1 MFLSFQ
7 EFLKCWPLAFI
18 GTLDSLQCTFISFLL
33 AIITVCCPTS
43 SLLRRA
49 CLLLHVT
56 FVVQAYLAPSP
67 SGITD
72 TATLYMY
79 GVLLG
84 NLTACYFDRLYSGS
98 PEERFFR
105 IGEENR
111 WKDFED
117 RGLRDLRGLV
127 GKFFW
132 ALELFTIR
140 RGVGWNWKISS
151 IPPAKKETRAEFV
164 RLRLIKWV
172 LMYSALYVTAM
183 MATNILDDF
192 KSIDDPK
199 LQAALVS
206 LVKNDIFLYLYI
218 FLGSSAIIYGLFGI
232 PMLSL
237 QILCVGLHIGPRAWQ
252 DPEAWPPNF
261 GSISEAYSIR
271 RLWGYVHSYFSP
283 AVQSSPVQLAFRSDM
298 PQVLSTPEIRSV
310 LGRSMKE
317 KG

>member
-1 MFLSFQ
+1 MFLSLQ
-7 EFLKCWPLAFI
+7 GLLEYWPFALI
-18 GTLDSLQCTFISFLL
+18 GTLDSLQCTFISFFL
-33 AIITVCCPTS
+33 AIITVCCPPS

-49 CLLLHVT
+49 SLLLQVT
-56 FVVQAYLAPSP
+56 FVVQAYFSPPP

-98 PEERFFR
+98 PEEKFYR

-111 WKDFED
+111 WKDFE
-117 RGLRDLRGLV
+117 GGGLRGLV

-132 ALELFTIR
+132 ALELFTVR

-151 IPPAKKETRAEFV
+151 IPACQKKTRAEFV

-172 LMYSALYVTAM
+172 LMYSALYLTAM
-183 MATNILDDF
+183 TAENILDDF
-192 KSIDDPK
+192 KSIADPK
-199 LQAALVS
+199 FQTALASV
-206 LVKNDIFLYLYI
+206 VKNDIFLYIFI
-218 FLGSSAIIYGLFGI
+218 FLGSSAIIYSYFGI

-237 QILCVGLHIGPRAWQ
+237 QILCVGLSIGPLAWQ

-271 RLWGYVHSYFSP
+271 RLWGYV
-283 AVQSSPVQLAFRSDM
+283 D
-298 PQVLSTPEIRSV
+298 T
-310 LGRSMKE
+310 
-317 KG
+317 